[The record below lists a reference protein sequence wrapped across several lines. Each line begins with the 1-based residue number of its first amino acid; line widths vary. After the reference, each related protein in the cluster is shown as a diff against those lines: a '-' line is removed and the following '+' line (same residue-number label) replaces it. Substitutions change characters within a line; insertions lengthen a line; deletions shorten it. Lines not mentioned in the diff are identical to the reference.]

1 MANPAQPATSATP
14 ASTGDE
20 AMLSIG
26 FRSQLG
32 RFVTLLQVGVDFAT
46 VLVSYGLSY
55 WIYVS
60 VLSRNSPLSF
70 TEFATLSLVAG
81 VLYVLILDHVGLY
94 HREISLLNIKE
105 LRGIFRASIY
115 ASALILSASFYF
127 RGIDLSRITLT
138 MALALTPVLLYVQ
151 RQFFYQLHLV
161 FHQKGWS
168 KTRVLIY
175 GAGEIG
181 KQLAKRMLE
190 SPGLGFYPIGFLDDD
205 TSKHQQ
211 KIELKGFGPKNAIP
225 VLGNDQVIG
234 QIVDADLVL
243 IACPKASAE
252 RSRELVQAC
261 AGAKKNYAIVPS
273 LVEDNAFAVETFEIG
288 GIPIMRRKSLTPSV
302 FYLTTKRMVDFIL
315 ASILILVLSPLV
327 LLIGIAMKLDTPG
340 PVIFKQK
347 RVGLR
352 GRQFSMYKFRSMRV
366 DSEKYAPTPSNPQDP
381 RITRV
386 GRWLRRTSLDELPQ
400 LFNVF
405 RGDMSF
411 VGPRPEMPFIVEKY
425 TPVQK
430 QRLIAK
436 PGITGVWQISAFR
449 GEPIHMNIEYDL
461 FYLENRSLLL
471 DLAIIV
477 KTAWS
482 VVRGIGA
489 F

>member
-1 MANPAQPATSATP
+1 MANPQSSSADQ
-14 ASTGDE
+14 AL
-20 AMLSIG
+20 LSIG
-26 FRSQLG
+26 FRNQLG
-32 RFVTLLQVGVDFAT
+32 RFVTLLQVGTDFAT
-46 VLVSYGLSY
+46 VLISYGLSY

-60 VLSRNSPLSF
+60 ILSRSSPLSLG
-70 TEFATLSLVAG
+70 EFASLSVVAG
-81 VLYVLILDHVGLY
+81 VIYVLILDHVGLY
-94 HREISLLNIKE
+94 QREISLLNIKE

-127 RGIDLSRITLT
+127 RSIDLSRITLT
-138 MALALTPVLLYVQ
+138 IALVLSPVLLYIQ
-151 RQFFYQLHLV
+151 RQFFYQLHLA

-181 KQLAKRMLE
+181 KQLAKRMFE
-190 SPGLGFYPIGFLDDD
+190 SPALGFFPIGFLDDD
-205 TSKHQQ
+205 TSKHRQ
-211 KIELKGFGPKNAIP
+211 KVELKGFGSKNAVP

-234 QIVDADLVL
+234 SIVDADLIL
-243 IACPKASAE
+243 IACPRANAD
-252 RSRELVQAC
+252 RTRELVQAC
-261 AGAKKNYAIVPS
+261 TNAEKNYAIVPS
-273 LVEDNAFAVETFEIG
+273 LLEDYAFSIETFEIG
-288 GIPIMRRKSLTPSV
+288 GIPIMRRKSLSPSF
-302 FYLTTKRMVDFIL
+302 FYLTSKRIVDFTL
-315 ASILILVLSPLV
+315 ASLLIAILSPLV
-327 LLIGIAMKLDTPG
+327 LLIGLAMKIDSPG

-352 GRQFSMYKFRSMRV
+352 GRQFSMYKFRSMHV
-366 DSEKYAPTPSNPQDP
+366 DSEKYAPTPNSPHDP

-425 TPVQK
+425 TPLQR
-430 QRLIAK
+430 QRLEAK

-471 DLAIIV
+471 DFAIIV